1 MGEARAFHR
10 RVYRVVIEPP
20 VCPGARNTPRLR
32 FGKLW
37 SKSCIGT
44 TPEARMSTTAQVRE
58 THFDNARLSEIGVE
72 VLSLDDLRSRVTAD
86 RLADAERVDFL
97 IVLLISEGV
106 GEHLVDFQP
115 VRLAP
120 GAVVVVRPGQVQQ
133 WRLHP
138 GVRGLLLLVD
148 TRLAQLAA
156 SALADPAFQ
165 LLQIDEWPA
174 AFALSGEDQCDGEA
188 LARVLERQLSRDH
201 MDDVSTSLARMLF
214 LSLMVLLSRAAR
226 VAAPVRTTQERLF
239 QRLQR
244 DLDASVRSRPTV
256 EDIAR
261 RLRVSPSTLS
271 RVCLERVGVSA
282 KAFIDRRTAL
292 EAQRLLVHTGA
303 TTTAIGE
310 ALGFSEPTNFLKFF
324 KRVVGMT
331 PDAFRRLYRPA
342 T

>member
-1 MGEARAFHR
+1 
-10 RVYRVVIEPP
+10 
-20 VCPGARNTPRLR
+20 
-32 FGKLW
+32 
-37 SKSCIGT
+37 
-44 TPEARMSTTAQVRE
+44 MSTPAQVRD
-58 THFDNARLSEIGVE
+58 TRFDNARLSDIGVE

-86 RLADAERVDFL
+86 RLAEAERVDFL
-97 IVLLISEGV
+97 IVLLVSEGTC
-106 GEHLVDFQP
+106 EHLIDFQP

-138 GVRGLLLLVD
+138 GVHGQLLLVD

-174 AFALSGEDQCDGEA
+174 AFVLSAEDQRDGEA
-188 LARVLERQLSRDH
+188 LTRVLERQLDRDRV
-201 MDDVSTSLARMLF
+201 DDVSARLARELF

-226 VAAPVRTTQERLF
+226 IAAPARTAQERLF

-244 DLDASVRSRPTV
+244 DLDASVNTRPTV
-256 EDIAR
+256 DAIAR

-342 T
+342 A